1 MINTPVKGY
10 KCIHHQLMNST
21 MVDCLHVS
29 FALVSLVVC
38 FPDTYIIVYKCM
50 SLVLKSLSLSD
61 CVSVIG
67 T

>member
-1 MINTPVKGY
+1 MYTSSADELYNGGLSACP
-10 KCIHHQLMNST
+10 
-21 MVDCLHVS
+21 
-29 FALVSLVVC
+29 FARVSLVVC